1 VIAALEPTFGGI
13 NLEDIKAPDCFI
25 VERECRKRM
34 KIPVFHDDQHGTAI
48 VVAAAITNGL
58 KVVGKDIKKVKLVA
72 SGAGAAALACLDL
85 LVDLGLPLENI
96 LVTDLAGVVYKGRVE
111 LMDPDKERFA
121 RETDARTLAEAI
133 GGADVFLGL
142 SAGGVLKQDMVK
154 QMADK
159 PLILALANPTPEILP
174 ELALEVRP
182 DAVLCTGRTDYPN
195 QVNNVLVFPFL
206 FRGAL
211 DAGATTVTREME
223 IAAVNAIA
231 ELARQEQSDIV
242 ATAYGIQD
250 LSFGP
255 EYLIPKPFDPRLI
268 VKVAPAVAKA
278 AMDCGVAERPIEDME
293 AYEQHLQQ
301 FVYHSGTTMKPIF
314 QLARSVESDKKRIV
328 FAEGEEERVLRAIQI
343 IVDEKLA
350 KPILIGRPAVI
361 EQRIARYGLRLVNGH
376 DYSVVNT
383 DHDER
388 YRDFWQS
395 YHKLMAR
402 KGISEQ
408 MAKLEMRRR
417 TTLIGSMLVK
427 RGEADGMICGT
438 VSTTHRHLHFIDQV
452 IGKKEGCNVFA
463 AMNGLVLPGRQIF
476 LVDTHVNVDPT
487 PEQLAEITIMAA
499 EEVRRFGIEPK
510 VALLS
515 HSNFG
520 TSNAPSAAKMREVLA
535 ILQERAPDLA
545 VDGEMHGDVALDS
558 NLRREV
564 LPESTLEG
572 DANLLV
578 MPNIDAANIS
588 YNLLKTAAGN
598 NIAIGP
604 ILLGAAKPV
613 HVLTTSATVRRIVN
627 MTALLVADVSAAR

>member
-1 VIAALEPTFGGI
+1 VI
-13 NLEDIKAPDCFI
+13 
-25 VERECRKRM
+25 
-34 KIPVFHDDQHGTAI
+34 
-48 VVAAAITNGL
+48 
-58 KVVGKDIKKVKLVA
+58 
-72 SGAGAAALACLDL
+72 
-85 LVDLGLPLENI
+85 
-96 LVTDLAGVVYKGRVE
+96 DLAGVVYKGRTE

-121 RETDARTLAEAI
+121 RETEARTLAEAI
-133 GGADVFLGL
+133 GGADIFLGL

-159 PLILALANPTPEILP
+159 PLILALANPNPEILP

-255 EYLIPKPFDPRLI
+255 AYLIPKPFDPRLI

-278 AMDCGVAERPIEDME
+278 AMDSGVAERPIEDME

-314 QLARSVESDKKRIV
+314 QLARGVEPEKKRIV
-328 FAEGEEERVLRAIQI
+328 FAEGEEERVLRALQI

-361 EQRIARYGLRLVNGH
+361 EQRIARYGLRLVNGQ
-376 DYSVVNT
+376 DYTVVNT

-417 TTLIGSMLVK
+417 TTLIGAMLVNK
-427 RGEADGMICGT
+427 GEADGMICGT

-452 IGKKEGCNVFA
+452 IGKKEGRNVYA

-487 PEQLAEITIMAA
+487 PAQLAEITIMAA

-510 VALLS
+510 IALVS

-520 TSNAPSAAKMREVLA
+520 TSNAPTAQKMRDTLE
-535 ILQERAPDLA
+535 ILRERAPDLQ
-545 VDGEMHGDVALDS
+545 VDGEMHGDVALDH

-578 MPNIDAANIS
+578 MPNIDSANIS

-613 HVLTTSATVRRIVN
+613 HVLTASATVRRIVN
-627 MTALLVADVSAAR
+627 MTALLVADVIAAR